1 MDEIIFNKKLNCSGK
16 EIVSSDDKIN
26 IGWINKYKTFGK
38 SYRVSR
44 SVNPTRH
51 ANAKHTRV
59 SSGPVPLY
67 NYYMSI
73 NFINLSVMSS
83 IVLSRNYFIRTI

>member
-1 MDEIIFNKKLNCSGK
+1 MIYEELKK
-16 EIVSSDDKIN
+16 V
-26 IGWINKYKTFGK
+26 
-38 SYRVSR
+38 YRVSR

-51 ANAKHTRV
+51 TNAERIWV

-73 NFINLSVMSS
+73 NFINLSVMSWEMR
-83 IVLSRNYFIRTI
+83 IKQDLKMIGWEI